1 MKIIDAHQHFWDPSR
16 GDYSWMPLDN
26 KILNRKYELEDL
38 AKDSRSIDL
47 YKTVLVQAAAT
58 NAETEYM
65 LGIAENSD
73 LISGV
78 VGWVNFEDP
87 NQLKQL
93 KTFAKNPKFIGVR
106 PMIQDIPDENWV
118 LNKDFDIFFKTII
131 DLDLSFDALGFPIHL
146 ENFYIIASKYPS
158 LRFVIDHLMKPKIC
172 NNDQKEFDHWKNVMS
187 KLSNL
192 DNVYCKFSG
201 MVTEAC
207 ENWTENDLR
216 PYTNEILEIFT
227 DKKILWG
234 SDWPV
239 CNLRTDYIGWF
250 NTAQNLTNNLSLNQK
265 QNIFY
270 NNAIKFYKLKI

>member
-1 MKIIDAHQHFWDPSR
+1 MKIIDSHQHFWDPSR
-16 GDYSWMPLDN
+16 GDYFWMPKDN
-26 KILNRKYELEDL
+26 KILNRKYNLEDL
-38 AKDSRSIDL
+38 VKDSTSIDL

-65 LGIAENSD
+65 LNIAENSE
-73 LISGV
+73 LVSGV

-87 NQLKQL
+87 NQLEQL
-93 KTFAKNPKFIGVR
+93 KIFAKNPKFVGVR
-106 PMIQDIPDENWV
+106 PMIQDISDENWV
-118 LNKDFDIFFKTII
+118 LNKNFDIFFKTII
-131 DLDLSFDALGFPIHL
+131 DLDLCFDALGFPIHL
-146 ENFYIIASKYPS
+146 NNFLIIASKYPS

-172 NNDQKEFDHWKNVMS
+172 KNDKEEFDHWKNMMN
-187 KLSNL
+187 KLSKL

-207 ENWTENDLR
+207 ENWTENDLK
-216 PYTNEILEIFT
+216 PYSNEILKMFT

-239 CNLRTDYIGWF
+239 CKLRTDYMEWF
-250 NTAQNLTNNLSLNQK
+250 NISQSLTNNLSLVQK

-270 NNAIKFYKLKI
+270 ENAIKFYNLKI